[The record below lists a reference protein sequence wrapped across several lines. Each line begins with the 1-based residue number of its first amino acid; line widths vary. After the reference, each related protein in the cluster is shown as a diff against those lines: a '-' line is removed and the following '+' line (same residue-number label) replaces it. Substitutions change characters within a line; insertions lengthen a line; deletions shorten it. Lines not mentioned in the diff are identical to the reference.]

1 MPLRAYTGSE
11 ASYGEHHPQANVNYP
26 DAPFPSPP
34 VTINEQPTRASTWAS
49 NLRSTLFAAISTPA
63 QPQGQE
69 DRYTRQILP
78 LHRNSTMKSTMSLT
92 DNDSQFGRPY
102 PLVINE
108 ADERE
113 LDLDAS
119 TSEVGKRFM
128 MNRDG
133 SGASAESRGTMT
145 MTMGDR
151 YKSWSRGGTAAW
163 PKPVLAGGG
172 RARGVSNQYV

>member
-11 ASYGEHHPQANVNYP
+11 ASYGEHHLANGNFP

-63 QPQGQE
+63 PQQGQE
-69 DRYTRQILP
+69 DRYTRQVLP

-108 ADERE
+108 ADEQE
-113 LDLDAS
+113 LDAS
-119 TSEVGKRFM
+119 TSEMGKRFM
-128 MNRDG
+128 MNRET
-133 SGASAESRGTMT
+133 SGVSDASRETGRRSV
-145 MTMGDR
+145 GDR

-163 PKPVLAGGG
+163 PKPVLAGGA
-172 RARGVSNQYV
+172 RARGVGQYV

>member
-11 ASYGEHHPQANVNYP
+11 ASYGEHHPQANPNNVP
-26 DAPFPSPP
+26 DIPFPSPP

-63 QPQGQE
+63 NPQAQE
-69 DRYTRQILP
+69 DRYTRQVLP
-78 LHRNSTMKSTMSLT
+78 LHQNSTMKSTMSLT

-113 LDLDAS
+113 LDAS

-128 MNRDG
+128 MHRDETRG
-133 SGASAESRGTMT
+133 SDASRETMT

-163 PKPVLAGGG
+163 PRPVLAGGG